1 MSQREAI
8 ATAFGWD
15 IAEVEE
21 YNPSRRIHSRTF
33 LYQTG
38 SGYVIAI
45 KTGTKIPMAYN
56 HLAPWVLRDQWKGWS
71 VLESSDAMRTT
82 KEG

>member
-15 IAEVEE
+15 ISDVEE
-21 YNPSRRIHSRTF
+21 YQPTNRLHSRTF

-38 SGYVIAI
+38 NGYVIAV
-45 KTGTKIPMAYN
+45 KTGTKVPKVYN
-56 HLAPWVLRDQWKGWS
+56 HLAPWVLRDRWKGWS
-71 VLESSDAMRTT
+71 VLESAD
-82 KEG
+82 EGRR